1 MITAQK
7 FRGRRTATAAAIAL
21 LAVGMTGCSA
31 VNVQATT
38 LHYSPSDGI
47 VFDAGDVHMRNLMLV
62 TNAADEPARLIGSMV
77 NDTDKA
83 MSVELTVDG
92 NSATVEVPKKT
103 SLKLEDDANKVVL
116 PSAGAEPGSHVE
128 ATVKAGGSSVSESM
142 PVVDGTLESYRPF
155 VPSGF
160 DESTLEHLKP
170 SEPILK
176 PEQ

>member
-1 MITAQK
+1 VITAQK

-38 LHYSPSDGI
+38 LPYSASDGI
-47 VFDAGDVHMRNLMLV
+47 VFDAGNIHMRNLMLV
-62 TNAADEPARLIGSMV
+62 TKSADEPARLIGSMV
-77 NDTDKA
+77 NNTDKA

-103 SLKLEDDANKVVL
+103 SVELEDDANKVVL
-116 PSAGAEPGSHVE
+116 PRAGAEPGSHIETTFKVG
-128 ATVKAGGSSVSESM
+128 ASSVSESM
-142 PVVDGTLESYRPF
+142 PVVDGTLEAYRPF
-155 VPSGF
+155 VPGGF
-160 DESTLEHLKP
+160 DEATIEHLKP